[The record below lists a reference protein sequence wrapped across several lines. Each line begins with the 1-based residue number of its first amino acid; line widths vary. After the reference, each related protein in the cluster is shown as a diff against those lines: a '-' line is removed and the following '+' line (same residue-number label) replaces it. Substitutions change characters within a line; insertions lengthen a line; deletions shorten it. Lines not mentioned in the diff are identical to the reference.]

1 MIAHVDTKQILW
13 PGLDNKN
20 PTIDVGFPEI
30 DTLYA
35 VTASFF
41 DPEEYGSVYF
51 WTERLD
57 FKVRHPAHDALVCM
71 HGPVEI
77 PRKGIWDSLHFLH
90 WGPKVK
96 GPHRTGTSILEII
109 RHEVTIIFSMVK
121 PQGIGPIIGM
131 IILPDTHTPA
141 RDYLTVSFISVR
153 IMFYFFED
161 NFF

>member
-1 MIAHVDTKQILW
+1 VDTKQILW

-35 VTASFF
+35 VTVSFF
-41 DPEEYGSVYF
+41 DSEEYCSVYF

-57 FKVRHPAHDALVCM
+57 SKVRHPANDARVCM

-77 PRKGIWDSLHFLH
+77 PRKGIWDSLHFLR

-96 GPHRTGTSILEII
+96 GPRSTIMSMLKII
-109 RHEVTIIFSMVK
+109 RHDVTIIFSMVK
-121 PQGIGPIIGM
+121 PKGM
-131 IILPDTHTPA
+131 TIVAKIKLPDTHTPA
-141 RDYLTVSFISVR
+141 RNYVTVSSSTGP
-153 IMFYFFED
+153 IMPYFFEY